1 MMKILLTLFVL
12 FFSFNVNAGTYEDR
26 FTSCMMDNTSDR
38 DKVILVKWLFV
49 LLAEHP
55 TLKRDFPVSESDK
68 VAADMAVAEYLSYL
82 IGQRCLE
89 ETKNV
94 IKYEGE
100 DAFLRA
106 FEYLGEVA
114 VMLLIQDE
122 DVNRG
127 FERYLQ
133 YMDPS
138 IFEEL
143 FSN

>member
-1 MMKILLTLFVL
+1 MKKALLIIVL
-12 FFSFNVNAGTYEDR
+12 FFSFNINAGTYEDR
-26 FTSCMMDNTSDR
+26 FTSCMLDNTSDR
-38 DKVILVKWLFV
+38 DKVILVKWLFI

-55 TLKRDFPVSESDK
+55 TLKKDFPVSESDK
-68 VAADMAVAEYLSYL
+68 VAADIAVADYISYL

-122 DVNRG
+122 DVNKG

-133 YMDPS
+133 YIDPS
-138 IFEEL
+138 IFVEL
-143 FSN
+143 LSN

>member
-1 MMKILLTLFVL
+1 MKILLTLFVL
-12 FFSFNVNAGTYEDR
+12 LFSFNVNSGTYEDR
-26 FTSCMMDNTSDR
+26 FTACMLDNTSDR
-38 DKVILVKWLFV
+38 DKVILVKWLFI

-55 TLKRDFPVSESDK
+55 NLNNDFPVSENDK
-68 VAADMAVAEYLSYL
+68 VAADMAVADYISYL

-127 FERYLQ
+127 FERYIQ
-133 YMDPS
+133 YVDPS
-138 IFEEL
+138 IFVEL